1 MGCES
6 SKAEKVPQMKF
17 TTPSEPNFGRKAGL
31 DPKDFI
37 FTGKNNQTL
46 IKSPSQIGG
55 QQFILEECEG
65 SDIFLLDHV
74 GSLTVDYCK
83 NCRIVT
89 GPVSSRCKYQFRNI
103 FCILICSSVFIR
115 NCQNCV
121 VVIACQQLRL
131 RDCSN
136 LSK

>member
-37 FTGKNNQTL
+37 FSKRQKETL
-46 IKSPSQIGG
+46 IKNPSQIDG
-55 QQFILEECEG
+55 QQFIVEECEG
-65 SDIFLLDHV
+65 CEIFLLDHI

-83 NCRIVT
+83 DCRIVT
-89 GPVSSRCKYQFRNI
+89 GPVSSRCEDYFAPKT
-103 FCILICSSVFIR
+103 IL
-115 NCQNCV
+115 
-121 VVIACQQLRL
+121 
-131 RDCSN
+131 
-136 LSK
+136 